1 MRDIVTLSGQPVS
14 RLGLAAS
21 ADTDERCVEAAFEG
35 GVTYFFFYNL
45 SFASMIA
52 GLRPLLQRHR
62 EEVVVACGSE
72 EREPGALR
80 RDLDRI
86 RKSLGVDAL
95 DLFHAEYV
103 SPADESEEV
112 FGPDGALAEIRRWK
126 DAGLIRYAAASVHS
140 RTLAVDL
147 IERGRI
153 ELLMTR
159 YNMAHR
165 GAEEKVFPAALKAGV
180 PVTAF
185 TCTRWGSLLKRPA
198 AWNPDRPVPAAAD
211 CYRFALRHPAVR
223 IALTAPGTV
232 KRLHEN
238 LSVLRDGPAI
248 PPEQYR
254 VWEEYGRRVY
264 GDGKGAFETRWP

>member
-1 MRDIVTLSGQPVS
+1 MRDIVTLSGKPVS

-21 ADTDERCVEAAFEG
+21 ADMDERCVQAAFEG

-45 SFASMIA
+45 SFAPMIA
-52 GLRPLLQRHR
+52 GLRPLLQKRR
-62 EEVVVACGSE
+62 EEVFVACGSE

-86 RKSLGVDAL
+86 RKSLGVDLL
-95 DLFHAEYV
+95 DAFHAEYV

-112 FGPDGALAEIRRWK
+112 FGPDGALAEVRRWR
-126 DAGLIRYAAASVHS
+126 DAGLVRCVAASVHS

-147 IERGRI
+147 IESGRI

-165 GAEEKVFPAALKAGV
+165 GAEEKAFPAALKAGI
-180 PVTAF
+180 PVVSF

-198 AWNPDRPVPAAAD
+198 AWGDRPVPTAAD
-211 CYRFALRHPAVR
+211 CYRFVLRHPAVR
-223 IALTAPGTV
+223 VALTAPGTV
-232 KRLHEN
+232 KRLSDN
-238 LSVLRDGPAI
+238 LSVLRDGSAI

-254 VWEEYGRRVY
+254 IWEEYGRRVY

>member
-1 MRDIVTLSGQPVS
+1 MNDIVTLSGEPVS
-14 RLGLAAS
+14 RLGLAAG
-21 ADTDERCVEAAFEG
+21 ADTDERCVQAAFDG
-35 GVTYFFFYNL
+35 GVTYFFFYNA
-45 SFASMIA
+45 SFTAMLK
-52 GLRPLLQRHR
+52 GLRPLLRRHR

-86 RKSLGVDAL
+86 RKALDVDAL
-95 DLFHAEYV
+95 DAFHAEYV
-103 SPADESEEV
+103 SPADTPEEV
-112 FGPDGALAEIRRWK
+112 FGPDGALAEIQRWR
-126 DAGLIRYAAASVHS
+126 DAGRIRYAAASVHS
-140 RTLAVDL
+140 RKLGVDL
-147 IERGRI
+147 LESGRV

-198 AWNPDRPVPAAAD
+198 GWDPGRPVPTAAD
-211 CYRFALRHPAVR
+211 CYRFVLRHPAVR
-223 IALTAPGTV
+223 IALTAPATV
-232 KRLHEN
+232 RRLYDN
-238 LSVLRDGPAI
+238 LSLLRDGPGLSPKQFRA
-248 PPEQYR
+248 
-254 VWEEYGRRVY
+254 WEEYGRLVY